1 MVKGSQMNRSGIRTT
16 RKTLLL
22 LLPLLA
28 ALALLA
34 AVLPDLV
41 RADAVD
47 ERPSNLGYELES
59 GGIRISWDPP
69 ASDSASVTGYQILRR
84 RPLNGEGKLL
94 VLVDDTGSTVTNFLD
109 VTANQVGVRYV
120 YRVKALRDQVSSGR
134 SRYIRIDL
142 NSPLPQAQ
150 PATQTTSEP
159 QSGPDE
165 NQPEPVEPSEVL
177 RNHEVGH
184 SDQDADPAPAVVARP
199 PPPENMSY
207 EYDSERIVLTW
218 EHPDERSDVESY
230 QLEERIFGT
239 DQTRMIPLSKSTTRW
254 THSSPTKGQRYWYIL
269 RSVDAGD
276 NLSWGHA
283 GILFSYGP
291 QTSYTFGSSVTAA
304 PSAHLELWHD
314 GEYTI
319 TIRAQDAGGDAPDD
333 ATFSVYVLSRSEF
346 TRNSAG
352 ALEFQHRRLSTRE
365 YLPNGK
371 DRPVP
376 GPGNTAVFEGT
387 MDHSTS
393 DSVISVWQLILSV
406 DDPGLTK
413 TVIRVVDSV
422 DENGET
428 VVDENG
434 DPVPVNV
441 NVEVST
447 TQPTTSITMTY
458 KE

>member
-1 MVKGSQMNRSGIRTT
+1 MNRSGIRTT

-47 ERPSNLGYELES
+47 QRPSNLGYELES

-69 ASDSASVTGYQILRR
+69 ASDSASVTGYKILRR

-120 YRVKALRDQVSSGR
+120 YRVKALRGQVTSGR

-142 NSPLPQAQ
+142 NSPLPEAQ
-150 PATQTTSEP
+150 PATQTQSEP
-159 QSGPDE
+159 QSSPDK
-165 NQPEPVEPSEVL
+165 NQPEPVEPSEAV
-177 RNHEVGH
+177 RSHEVGH
-184 SDQDADPAPAVVARP
+184 VDPDADPVPGIVPRP

-207 EYDSERIVLTW
+207 EYDSERIVLNW
-218 EHPDERSDVESY
+218 EHPDDRSDVESY

-239 DQTRMIPLSKSTTRW
+239 DPEETRMITLSRSTTRW
-254 THSSPTKGQRYWYIL
+254 THSSPIKGQRYWYIL
-269 RSVDAGD
+269 RSVDAQD
-276 NLSWGHA
+276 NLSWNQTGA
-283 GILFSYGP
+283 LLTYGP
-291 QTSYTFGSSVTAA
+291 QTSYTFSPRSSDL

-319 TIRAQDAGGDAPDD
+319 TIRAEDAGGDAPDD

-352 ALEFQHRRLSTRE
+352 ALEFEYRRLSTRK

-371 DRPVP
+371 DRAVP

-387 MDHSTS
+387 MVHSTS

-413 TVIRVVDSV
+413 TVTRVVESEDEDGNDVLV
-422 DENGET
+422 DMEF
-428 VVDENG
+428 V
-434 DPVPVNV
+434 
-441 NVEVST
+441 VST

>member
-1 MVKGSQMNRSGIRTT
+1 MNRSGISTT

-47 ERPSNLGYELES
+47 QRPSNLGYELES

-69 ASDSASVTGYQILRR
+69 ASDSASVTGYKILRR

-120 YRVKALRDQVSSGR
+120 YRVKALRGQVTSGR

-142 NSPLPQAQ
+142 NSPLPEAQ
-150 PATQTTSEP
+150 PATQTQSEP
-159 QSGPDE
+159 QSSPDK
-165 NQPEPVEPSEVL
+165 NQPEPVEPSEAL

-184 SDQDADPAPAVVARP
+184 VEPDADTEQDADPAPGIVPRP

-207 EYDSERIVLTW
+207 EYDSERIVLNW
-218 EHPDERSDVESY
+218 EHPDDRSDVESY

-239 DQTRMIPLSKSTTRW
+239 DPEETRMITLSRSTTRW
-254 THSSPTKGQRYWYIL
+254 THSSPIKGQRYWYIL
-269 RSVDAGD
+269 RSVDAQD
-276 NLSWGHA
+276 NLSWKQTGA
-283 GILFSYGP
+283 LLTYGP
-291 QTSYTFGSSVTAA
+291 RTSYTFGSTSTAA
-304 PSAHLELWHD
+304 PSAHLELWGN

-319 TIRAQDAGGDAPDD
+319 TIRAEDAGGDAPDD

-352 ALEFQHRRLSTRE
+352 ALEFEYRRLSTRE

-371 DRPVP
+371 DRAVP

-387 MDHSTS
+387 MVHSTS

-413 TVIRVVDSV
+413 TVMRDVQTVNENDEMVTVSV
-422 DENGET
+422 E
-428 VVDENG
+428 
-434 DPVPVNV
+434 
-441 NVEVST
+441 VEVST